1 MAFFRFALCCFIA
14 VSLTS
19 CATSVPEPNL
29 GQYKLRL
36 ANWHESG
43 EYERAFAVAAQP
55 GADYLARRISQRR
68 AGERIAV
75 VFDIDE
81 TLLSNWGYL
90 AERNFGITTQSFAD
104 WVARHNDPAL
114 APTQAIYQTARRAG
128 VPIFLITGRSEAL
141 RADTMRQLRAAGYP
155 KWVHLYMR
163 PLGYSAASVIPY
175 KSGARREISA
185 QGYTIILNMGDQWSD
200 LEGGFAEKA
209 VKLPNPYYY
218 IR

>member
-1 MAFFRFALCCFIA
+1 MAVFRFALCSLIA
-14 VSLTS
+14 VGLTS

-29 GQYKLRL
+29 GQYKLKL
-36 ANWHESG
+36 TKWHESG
-43 EYERAFAVAAQP
+43 EYKRAFAAAAQL
-55 GADYLARRISQRR
+55 GADYLARRVSEKK

-90 AERNFGITTQSFAD
+90 TERDFGITARSFSD
-104 WVARHNDPAL
+104 WIARHDDPAL
-114 APTQAIYQTARRAG
+114 APTQAIYQAARRAG

-141 RADTMRQLRAAGYP
+141 RANTMRQLRAAGYSD
-155 KWVHLYMR
+155 WVQLYMR
-163 PLGYSAASVIPY
+163 PLDYREPSVIPY
-175 KSGARREISA
+175 KSGARQEISGK
-185 QGYTIILNMGDQWSD
+185 GYTIILNMGDQWSD
-200 LEGGFAEKA
+200 LKGGFAEKA